1 MCLQAWTYR
10 TLKGMIVMWTVIVLV
25 ILGALV
31 FAGTMVT
38 LLSSVIADTCSVK
51 NKKRFVL
58 ISFIGGLI
66 AAVGFVL
73 VAYILAGV
81 DYLLSCVV

>member
-1 MCLQAWTYR
+1 
-10 TLKGMIVMWTVIVLV
+10 MIVMWIIIALV

-31 FAGTMVT
+31 YAGTTVV
-38 LLSSVIADTCSVK
+38 LLSSVIADTCGVK

-66 AAVGFVL
+66 VAVGFVL
-73 VAYILAGV
+73 MAYILAGF
-81 DYLLSCVV
+81 DYLLSCIV

>member
-1 MCLQAWTYR
+1 
-10 TLKGMIVMWTVIVLV
+10 MIVMWTVIVLI

-31 FAGTMVT
+31 FAGTTVT
-38 LLSSVIADTCSVK
+38 LLSSVIADTCGAK

-58 ISFIGGLI
+58 ISFIGGII
-66 AAVGFVL
+66 AAIGFVL

>member
-1 MCLQAWTYR
+1 MV
-10 TLKGMIVMWTVIVLV
+10 VMWTVIVLV

-31 FAGTMVT
+31 YAGTAVT
-38 LLSSVIADTCSVK
+38 LIGSVIADTCSVK

-58 ISFIGGLI
+58 ISFIGGI
-66 AAVGFVL
+66 ITAIGFVF
-73 VAYILAGV
+73 VAYILVGI

>member
-1 MCLQAWTYR
+1 MV
-10 TLKGMIVMWTVIVLV
+10 VMWIITVLV

-31 FAGTMVT
+31 FAGAAVL
-38 LLSSVIADTCSVK
+38 LLSSVIADTCRVK

-58 ISFIGGLI
+58 ISFMGGVI

-73 VAYILAGV
+73 GAYILAGV
-81 DYLLSCVV
+81 NYLLSCVV

>member
-1 MCLQAWTYR
+1 
-10 TLKGMIVMWTVIVLV
+10 MWTIIVLV

-31 FAGTMVT
+31 FAGTTVT

-73 VAYILAGV
+73 VAYMLAGV
-81 DYLLSCVV
+81 DYLLSCVVCKRKNGQSVLK

>member
-1 MCLQAWTYR
+1 
-10 TLKGMIVMWTVIVLV
+10 MIIMWTIIVLV

>member
-1 MCLQAWTYR
+1 MV
-10 TLKGMIVMWTVIVLV
+10 VMWTVIVLV

-31 FAGTMVT
+31 YAGTAVT
-38 LLSSVIADTCSVK
+38 LLGSVIADTCSVE

-58 ISFIGGLI
+58 ISIIGGI
-66 AAVGFVL
+66 ITAVGLVL
-73 VAYILAGV
+73 AACILAGV

>member
-1 MCLQAWTYR
+1 
-10 TLKGMIVMWTVIVLV
+10 MWTVIVLI

-31 FAGTMVT
+31 FAGTAVT
-38 LLSSVIADTCSVK
+38 LLGSVIADTCSVK

-58 ISFIGGLI
+58 ISLIGGIITAL
-66 AAVGFVL
+66 GFVF
-73 VAYILAGV
+73 VAYILVGV

>member
-1 MCLQAWTYR
+1 
-10 TLKGMIVMWTVIVLV
+10 MWTVIVLI

-31 FAGTMVT
+31 FAGTTVT
-38 LLSSVIADTCSVK
+38 LIGSVIADTCSVK

-58 ISFIGGLI
+58 ISFIGGII
-66 AAVGFVL
+66 AAIGFVI

>member
-1 MCLQAWTYR
+1 
-10 TLKGMIVMWTVIVLV
+10 MWIIIVLV
-25 ILGALV
+25 ILGASV
-31 FAGTMVT
+31 FAGTTAV
-38 LLSSVIADTCSVK
+38 LLSSVIADTCSVE

-58 ISFIGGLI
+58 ISFIGGVI

-73 VAYILAGV
+73 AAYILAGV

>member
-1 MCLQAWTYR
+1 
-10 TLKGMIVMWTVIVLV
+10 MWIIIVLV
-25 ILGALV
+25 ILGAPV
-31 FAGTMVT
+31 FAGTTAV
-38 LLSSVIADTCSVK
+38 LLSSVIADTCSVE

-58 ISFIGGLI
+58 ISFIGGVI

-73 VAYILAGV
+73 AAYILAGV

>member
-1 MCLQAWTYR
+1 
-10 TLKGMIVMWTVIVLV
+10 MIVMWTVIVLV

-31 FAGTMVT
+31 FAGTTVT
-38 LLSSVIADTCSVK
+38 LLSSVIADTCKVK

-58 ISFIGGLI
+58 ISFIGGVI
-66 AAVGFVL
+66 AAVGFVI

-81 DYLLSCVV
+81 DYLLGCVV

>member
-1 MCLQAWTYR
+1 
-10 TLKGMIVMWTVIVLV
+10 MWTVIVLI

-31 FAGTMVT
+31 FAGTTVT
-38 LLSSVIADTCSVK
+38 LLCSVIADTCSVK

-58 ISFIGGLI
+58 ISLIGGVITAL
-66 AAVGFVL
+66 GFVF
-73 VAYILAGV
+73 VAYILVGV

>member
-1 MCLQAWTYR
+1 
-10 TLKGMIVMWTVIVLV
+10 MWTVIVLI
-25 ILGALV
+25 ILGALA
-31 FAGTMVT
+31 FAGAAVA
-38 LLSSVIADTCSVK
+38 LLSSVIAGTCGVE

-58 ISFIGGLI
+58 ISFIGGII

-81 DYLLSCVV
+81 DYLLSCVI

>member
-1 MCLQAWTYR
+1 
-10 TLKGMIVMWTVIVLV
+10 MWIVIVLI

-31 FAGTMVT
+31 FVGTTAV

-58 ISFIGGLI
+58 ISFIGGII

-81 DYLLSCVV
+81 DYLISCVV

>member
-1 MCLQAWTYR
+1 
-10 TLKGMIVMWTVIVLV
+10 MWIITVLV
-25 ILGALV
+25 VLGALV
-31 FAGTMVT
+31 FAGAAVL

-58 ISFIGGLI
+58 NSLIGGVI

-73 VAYILAGV
+73 GVYILAGV

>member
-1 MCLQAWTYR
+1 
-10 TLKGMIVMWTVIVLV
+10 MWTVIVSV

-31 FAGTMVT
+31 LAGTTVT
-38 LLSSVIADTCSVK
+38 LIGSVIADTCSVK

-58 ISFIGGLI
+58 ISFIGGII
-66 AAVGFVL
+66 AAIGFVI

>member
-1 MCLQAWTYR
+1 
-10 TLKGMIVMWTVIVLV
+10 MIVMWIIIVLV
-25 ILGALV
+25 ILGASV
-31 FAGTMVT
+31 FAGTTAV
-38 LLSSVIADTCSVK
+38 LLSSVIADTCSVE

-58 ISFIGGLI
+58 ISFIGGVI

>member
-1 MCLQAWTYR
+1 
-10 TLKGMIVMWTVIVLV
+10 MWTIIVLV
-25 ILGALV
+25 ILGASV
-31 FAGTMVT
+31 FAGTTVV
-38 LLSSVIADTCSVK
+38 LLSSVIADTCSVE

-58 ISFIGGLI
+58 ISFIGGVI

>member
-1 MCLQAWTYR
+1 
-10 TLKGMIVMWTVIVLV
+10 MIDMWIVIVLV
-25 ILGALV
+25 ILGASV
-31 FAGTMVT
+31 FAGTTAV
-38 LLSSVIADTCSVK
+38 LLSSVIADTCSVE

-58 ISFIGGLI
+58 ISFIGGVI

-73 VAYILAGV
+73 AAYILAGV

>member
-1 MCLQAWTYR
+1 MR
-10 TLKGMIVMWTVIVLV
+10 IVIVLV

-31 FAGTMVT
+31 FVGTTAV

>member
-1 MCLQAWTYR
+1 
-10 TLKGMIVMWTVIVLV
+10 MWTVIVLV

-31 FAGTMVT
+31 FAGTTVA

-58 ISFIGGLI
+58 ISFIGGI
-66 AAVGFVL
+66 ITAIGFVL

-81 DYLLSCVV
+81 DYLLSCVI

>member
-1 MCLQAWTYR
+1 
-10 TLKGMIVMWTVIVLV
+10 MIVMWNIIVLV

>member
-1 MCLQAWTYR
+1 
-10 TLKGMIVMWTVIVLV
+10 MWIVIVLV
-25 ILGALV
+25 ILGTLV
-31 FAGTMVT
+31 FVGVT
-38 LLSSVIADTCSVK
+38 VLLLSSVIADTCGVE
-51 NKKRFVL
+51 NKKHFVL

-73 VAYILAGV
+73 GAYILAGV

>member
-1 MCLQAWTYR
+1 
-10 TLKGMIVMWTVIVLV
+10 MWIITVLV

-31 FAGTMVT
+31 FAGAAV
-38 LLSSVIADTCSVK
+38 LLPSSVIADTCSVK

-58 ISFIGGLI
+58 NSLIGGVI

-73 VAYILAGV
+73 GAYILAGV

>member
-1 MCLQAWTYR
+1 MA
-10 TLKGMIVMWTVIVLV
+10 VMWTVIVLI

-31 FAGTMVT
+31 FAGTTVT
-38 LLSSVIADTCSVK
+38 LLGSVIADTCSVE

-58 ISFIGGLI
+58 ISLIGGIITAL
-66 AAVGFVL
+66 GFVF
-73 VAYILAGV
+73 VAYILVGV

>member
-1 MCLQAWTYR
+1 
-10 TLKGMIVMWTVIVLV
+10 MWTVIALV

-31 FAGTMVT
+31 FAGTTVT
-38 LLSSVIADTCSVK
+38 LIGSVIADTCSVK

-58 ISFIGGLI
+58 ISFIGGVI

-81 DYLLSCVV
+81 DYLLSYVV

>member
-1 MCLQAWTYR
+1 
-10 TLKGMIVMWTVIVLV
+10 MWVVIVLI

-31 FAGTMVT
+31 FAGTTVV
-38 LLSSVIADTCSVK
+38 LLGSVIADACSVK
-51 NKKRFVL
+51 NKKRFVR
-58 ISFIGGLI
+58 ISFIGGVI
-66 AAVGFVL
+66 AAIGFVL

>member
-1 MCLQAWTYR
+1 
-10 TLKGMIVMWTVIVLV
+10 MIVMWTVIVLI

-31 FAGTMVT
+31 FAGTTVT
-38 LLSSVIADTCSVK
+38 LLGSVIADTCSVK

-58 ISFIGGLI
+58 ISFIGGII